1 MSVKIRLLRRGR
13 PSEPQ
18 YDIVV
23 ADSRRGRDKKFIEKI
38 GYHHPLARGQET
50 PFVLDEEALNA
61 WVAKGAQVTDVVVRL
76 LMKNNIGPAKVKDAY
91 AARKAKRIKAQASV
105 AKFKADREAK
115 KAAKDAAAAA
125 PAETPAA

>member
-23 ADSRRGRDKKFIEKI
+23 ADSRSGRDKKFIEKI
-38 GYHHPLARGQET
+38 GYHHPLARGAET
-50 PFVLDEEALNA
+50 PFVLNEESLNA

-76 LMKNNIGPAKVKDAY
+76 LIKNNIGPAKVKDVYQKA
-91 AARKAKRIKAQASV
+91 KAKRIKAQESV
-105 AKFKADREAK
+105 AKAKAAKEAK
-115 KAAKDAAAAA
+115 KAAKDAA